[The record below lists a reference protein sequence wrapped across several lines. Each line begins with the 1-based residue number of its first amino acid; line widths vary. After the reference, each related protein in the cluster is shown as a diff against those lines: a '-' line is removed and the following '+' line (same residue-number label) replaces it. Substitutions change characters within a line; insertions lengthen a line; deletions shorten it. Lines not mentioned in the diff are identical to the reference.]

1 MEEIKYFEK
10 PQVLCLEGL
19 VGISKKTCEC
29 LTYPEQGAKLD
40 LIRRSDTGL
49 YVDEHEGA
57 VNCLFLSKA
66 PCGVNDVWQ
75 RLIDARRE
83 AILRLILDVSIDM
96 SKKYKP
102 RSNYNRVLGE
112 HSYAGLTY
120 LQSGKQGYSF
130 RLKDNKGG
138 KLVFKQLAFMAKLPD
153 SSTEQVV
160 TIRVKKHTTK
170 TDGTVEVTDVTAFN
184 FRIDMVRKFWGG
196 REPDTNLYDIPP
208 FELLTDGSVYE
219 IYYDYDSSLFTPYDN
234 NLSCNCDGVKT
245 QLKRFYES
253 VPSGRAYGM
262 VFNVDYVCDDTYL
275 LCALA
280 NSNQTLKYVTAEAIR
295 LATMYKFLVNEKAR
309 ATVGTTPSN
318 VLNIKNY
325 DELIGMYAAA
335 YGQSLTDITANY
347 NTFTQELDCF
357 TCNPQQNIG
366 RTEGLFVS

>member
-1 MEEIKYFEK
+1 MDNLKYFEQ

-19 VGISKKTCEC
+19 VGISQKTCEC
-29 LTYPEQGAKLD
+29 LTVPTEAVKLD

-57 VNCLFLSKA
+57 VNCLFLTKA
-66 PCGVNDVWQ
+66 PCGVSDVWQ

-83 AILRLILDVSIDM
+83 AILRLILDVAVDM

-102 RSNYNRVLGE
+102 RSTYSRILGE
-112 HSYAGLTY
+112 QSYSGLNF
-120 LQSGKQGYSF
+120 LQSGKIGYSF
-130 RLKDNKGG
+130 KTKDNKGG
-138 KLVFKQLAFMAKLPD
+138 KLQFKQMAFLAKLPD
-153 SSTEQVV
+153 GVSEQVV
-160 TIRVKKHTTK
+160 TIYVKKHKTK
-170 TDGTVEVTDVTAFN
+170 SDGTVEVLDVTAFN
-184 FRIDMVRKFWGG
+184 FRVDMKQKFWGG
-196 REPDTNLYDIPP
+196 REPDVDLYDIPP

-219 IYYDYDSSLFTPYDN
+219 IYYNYDSSLYTPYNN
-234 NLSCNCDGVKT
+234 NLTCNCDGVKSN
-245 QLKRFYES
+245 LKRFFES
-253 VPSGRAYGM
+253 VPSGAAYGM

-280 NSNQTLKYVTAEAIR
+280 NSNQTLKFTTAEAIR

-309 ATVGTTPSN
+309 ASVGTTPNN

-335 YGQSLTDITANY
+335 YGQSLADITANY

-357 TCNPQQNIG
+357 TCNPQMNIG
-366 RTEGLFVS
+366 RTEGIFVS